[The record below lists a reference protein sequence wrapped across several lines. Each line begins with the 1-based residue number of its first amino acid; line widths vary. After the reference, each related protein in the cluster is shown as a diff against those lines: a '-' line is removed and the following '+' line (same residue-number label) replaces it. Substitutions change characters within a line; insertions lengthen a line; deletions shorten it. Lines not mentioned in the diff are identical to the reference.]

1 MKQLPWVL
9 VGLMAL
15 WATYCIRE
23 GQEGTAL
30 ALVSFIAAGAAV
42 VLIADGVRQLRR

>member
-1 MKQLPWVL
+1 MDKLMWVL
-9 VGLMAL
+9 IGCMGVFA
-15 WATYCIRE
+15 ARAIRE
-23 GQEGTAL
+23 GQEGMAL